1 MNFFNLLS
9 QSTNYLGNGVVSV
22 APLELNWIGNI
33 IKWLIEGIGI
43 TGVGIIVFT
52 LILKTIVLPLDI
64 YSRYKTKKQ
73 ALIMEKMRPQMEK
86 LKKQYAND
94 TQAYQQKVMELQR
107 ANGYSVFSSCLPMIV
122 TLVIFM
128 TVFGAFSTYSQFA
141 TLESYNGM
149 VKAYNQ
155 GMAQF
160 VQTTD
165 NQDGFLIEEQ
175 NVNGKSDYKVD
186 FGKFLTYYNSNN
198 AEGETDYAT
207 EDELF
212 VALYNQTYKTNVAS
226 VNEEQKLVL
235 VDDYI
240 SAPCAKAAAEYYQNN
255 KNGFLWVRNIWY
267 PDSMFNREIP
277 NFEGFKKSVSQRVI
291 SDEYK
296 PSYEN
301 VTAGL
306 VTEKNTFNGYFVLI
320 VLAIGGML
328 VQQLVMSKANKA
340 MTEFSTV
347 DGSGAQSNKMMMWM
361 MPIMY
366 GIFSFFYSAAFS
378 IYMVTN
384 TVYGLITTLIINKV
398 MDRAF
403 EKREEKEEIDRYS
416 RRPIYN
422 KNNRK

>member
-52 LILKTIVLPLDI
+52 LILKTIVIPLDI

-212 VALYNQTYKTNVAS
+212 VALYNQTYKTNVAN

-235 VDDYI
+235 VDD
-240 SAPCAKAAAEYYQNN
+240 
-255 KNGFLWVRNIWY
+255 
-267 PDSMFNREIP
+267 
-277 NFEGFKKSVSQRVI
+277 
-291 SDEYK
+291 
-296 PSYEN
+296 
-301 VTAGL
+301 
-306 VTEKNTFNGYFVLI
+306 
-320 VLAIGGML
+320 
-328 VQQLVMSKANKA
+328 
-340 MTEFSTV
+340 
-347 DGSGAQSNKMMMWM
+347 
-361 MPIMY
+361 
-366 GIFSFFYSAAFS
+366 
-378 IYMVTN
+378 
-384 TVYGLITTLIINKV
+384 
-398 MDRAF
+398 
-403 EKREEKEEIDRYS
+403 
-416 RRPIYN
+416 
-422 KNNRK
+422 